1 MQHRP
6 TVSVRIVCSAALALA
21 LLGCGSASF
30 DAFGGAPLPTNEDAA
45 QSGDDVALPD
55 APIVI
60 DSGTT
65 GSDAGPAPIPC
76 GPASEPGMSTVCVHV
91 TKGADGPPISA
102 DEAKSL
108 GIDSNGTLLVAL
120 AKVPPRKASDLIA
133 VTTLPTV
140 SSGAKFGI
148 GDLPKVAELNVPPGK
163 YYVVALFRDA
173 PPFDRSELMIGDW
186 TPGAVNAKDLP
197 TVDLSDPTEGVTIEL
212 PLYPVRG
219 FDATLRLDASVK
231 PLGSGMGP
239 ARAQMIAPTGRLA
252 GQGTLACASVAAGT
266 TATVR
271 VLTTAAPGPFT
282 LQGALFDFATGPD
295 DPSLDAATLPAG
307 TLATTGTSAT
317 DTLEAGW
324 LGAPRTLVLNRVVP
338 FSGAIATDPTS
349 ACYGFAI
356 KQ

>member
-1 MQHRP
+1 
-6 TVSVRIVCSAALALA
+6 VSVRIVCSAAVALA

-30 DAFGGAPLPTNEDAA
+30 DAFGGTPSVTNEDAA
-45 QSGDDVALPD
+45 PSGDDVALPD

-65 GSDAGPAPIPC
+65 PNDAGPSPIGCGRASDAG
-76 GPASEPGMSTVCVHV
+76 MSNVCVHV
-91 TKGADGPPISA
+91 TKGAEGPPISA

-108 GIDSNGTLLVAL
+108 NIDANGTLLIGL
-120 AKVPPRKASDLIA
+120 ATTPPHKASDLVA

-148 GDLPKVAELNVPPGK
+148 SDLPKVAELNVPPGK

-173 PPFDRSELMIGDW
+173 PPYDRSELMIGDW
-186 TPGAVNAKDLP
+186 SPGVVAAKDLP
-197 TVDLSDPTEGVTIEL
+197 QVDLGDPTVGVAIEV

-219 FDATLRLDASVK
+219 FDATMRLDASVK
-231 PLGSGMGP
+231 PLGSAMGP
-239 ARAQMIAPTGRLA
+239 ARAQMLAPSGKLV
-252 GQGTLACASVAAGT
+252 GQGTLACASVATGT

-282 LQGALFDFATGPD
+282 LQGALFDFASGPD

-307 TLATTGTSAT
+307 TLATTGSSAT
-317 DTLEAGW
+317 DTLENGW
-324 LGAPRTLVLNRVVP
+324 LGAPRSLVLNRVVP
-338 FSGAIATDPTS
+338 FGGVIATDPTS